1 MAEVHSGQLYVVQ
14 DEGDEAAHSSDAD
27 LVAALQNS
35 CWPSRTVMKNK
46 TQDANSADTKEQENS
61 TYKVQC
67 LHAAVPLQSG
77 SNCLRSVVADS
88 VVELQMSAL
97 AHGDEKHDAN
107 STDEKLQENSSYKAQ
122 GPHAAVLM
130 QSGSNRARSL
140 VADMVA
146 ALENSGRPSRTE
158 TKNKTQ
164 IIADEK
170 LQENSSY
177 KGQLLNAAVLQ
188 QSGSNRGRSFG
199 ADFVAVLQNSCRPS
213 RTETKNKTQ
222 IQQIQKSKKIH
233 LTRSSSCT
241 LLF

>member
-1 MAEVHSGQLYVVQ
+1 
-14 DEGDEAAHSSDAD
+14 
-27 LVAALQNS
+27 
-35 CWPSRTVMKNK
+35 
-46 TQDANSADTKEQENS
+46 
-61 TYKVQC
+61 
-67 LHAAVPLQSG
+67 
-77 SNCLRSVVADS
+77 
-88 VVELQMSAL
+88 
-97 AHGDEKHDAN
+97 
-107 STDEKLQENSSYKAQ
+107 
-122 GPHAAVLM
+122 M